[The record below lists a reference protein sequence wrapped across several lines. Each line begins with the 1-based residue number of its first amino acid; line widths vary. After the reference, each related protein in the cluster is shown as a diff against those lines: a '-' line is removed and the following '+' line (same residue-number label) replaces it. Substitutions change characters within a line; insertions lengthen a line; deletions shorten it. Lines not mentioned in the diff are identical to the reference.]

1 LGPPQGRA
9 RVEGSMLPA
18 AGARRSAY
26 VPVAGAAAR
35 RAVWQRRRR
44 LGPVELDHHLTSPTS
59 RESHA
64 RTHARTHT
72 RTHARASTQVTDWR
86 THRRAPAAP
95 ARSATR
101 SRHSRA
107 PDARERQVTG
117 ARR

>member
-1 LGPPQGRA
+1 
-9 RVEGSMLPA
+9 MLPA
-18 AGARRSAY
+18 VGARRSAY

-35 RAVWQRRRR
+35 RAVWPRRRR
-44 LGPVELDHHLTSPTS
+44 LDPVELDHRLTSPTS

-64 RTHARTHT
+64 RTHA

-101 SRHSRA
+101 SRA

-117 ARR
+117 AKALNGAITEEERRAT